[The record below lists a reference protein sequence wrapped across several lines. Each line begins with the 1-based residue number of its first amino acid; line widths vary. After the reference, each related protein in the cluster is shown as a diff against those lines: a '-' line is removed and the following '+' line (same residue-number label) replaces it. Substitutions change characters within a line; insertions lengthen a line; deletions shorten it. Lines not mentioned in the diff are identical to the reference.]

1 MSDRLIMERLTRGRA
16 PGREFD
22 IEFWQAL
29 GPSRILEA
37 AWDLVITA
45 ASKEGIHEDQLRLQR
60 SVEKL
65 ERGRRA
71 VISRDDLIES
81 KKVTDRARDRKHAR
95 SLRKPRKGK

>member
-1 MSDRLIMERLTRGRA
+1 MSDRLTMERLTRGLA

-37 AWDLVITA
+37 AWDLTITA
-45 ASKEGIHEDQLRLQR
+45 ASRKGIHEDQLRLQR

-65 ERGRRA
+65 KRGRRA
-71 VISRDDLIES
+71 VTGE
-81 KKVTDRARDRKHAR
+81 AGGRKHAR
-95 SLRKPRKGK
+95 SLRKPRKGE